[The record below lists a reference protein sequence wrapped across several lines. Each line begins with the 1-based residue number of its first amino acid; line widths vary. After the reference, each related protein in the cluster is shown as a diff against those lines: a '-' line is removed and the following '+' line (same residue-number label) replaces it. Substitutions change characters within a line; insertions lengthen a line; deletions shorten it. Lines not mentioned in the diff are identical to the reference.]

1 MNNKKSVLNLTLF
14 FLIIFFLLNV
24 QLDATDPLTADNSV
38 AVDDPN
44 PKAKEQLSKSLNN
57 NINTQDFHYHSGVYA
72 ALYGGGGYLDSDR
85 WNYTDSRGNI
95 GMGNYG
101 GSWGGIGGL
110 KAGYQFKGWKIGHT
124 PYRIT
129 EAVEFDGFYAGYS
142 NPMNGFIGS
151 FTGPVFN
158 GKSVSPDMQ
167 LNVGIMTINDI
178 TKLITPYRFAPYI
191 GFGVGGGIVTASN
204 ITGLAPAGGFDTT
217 HSSTTGAFVLAEIMG
232 AEYYITDH
240 LSVFIEGKFIYF
252 DSSISIFRNLAHFNV
267 MTNSGATAA
276 VSLSNFFQYIGV
288 AGVKYVF
295 W

>member
-1 MNNKKSVLNLTLF
+1 MIQKRVLISF
-14 FLIIFFLLNV
+14 VFLLV
-24 QLDATDPLTADNSV
+24 TPLWTTAYSAANFKDDDSV
-38 AVDDPN
+38 AVENTDAR
-44 PKAKEQLSKSLNN
+44 AKEQLTKSLRNFSLD
-57 NINTQDFHYHSGVYA
+57 QDFHYHSGVYA

-85 WNYTDSRGNI
+85 WTYTDTQGNI

-101 GSWGGIGGL
+101 GSWGGIGGV
-110 KAGYQFKGWKIGHT
+110 KAGYQFKGWKIGRS

-142 NPMNGFIGS
+142 NPMNGYIGS
-151 FTGPVFN
+151 FTGPVFH

-167 LNVGIMTINDI
+167 LNVGIMTINEI

-204 ITGLAPAGGFDTT
+204 ITGLAPAGVADIT
-217 HSSTTGAFVLAEIMG
+217 HSSTTGAFVLAEILG
-232 AEYYITDH
+232 AEYYLTDH
-240 LSVFIEGKFIYF
+240 LSIFIEGKFIFF
-252 DSSISIFRNLAHFNV
+252 DSSVSIFKNVESFNII
-267 MTNSGATAA
+267 TSSAA
-276 VSLSNFFQYIGV
+276 KASFALSNFFQYIGV